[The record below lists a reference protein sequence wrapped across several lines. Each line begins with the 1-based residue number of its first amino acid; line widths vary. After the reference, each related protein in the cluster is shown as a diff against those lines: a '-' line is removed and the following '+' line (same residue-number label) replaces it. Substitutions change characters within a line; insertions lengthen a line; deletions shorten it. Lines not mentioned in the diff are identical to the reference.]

1 VHLFPHLL
9 FNTLIFVLKI
19 AFVGFAAAGVGP
31 CPPVTLRPWRL
42 PPRCPLTPP
51 GSRPSTTFDHPYF
64 ATADIERLRAKLP
77 ETNLGFALA
86 PTQATMSTLRDIV
99 SAALGYRV
107 APTNRARVMERRDL
121 IEPTG
126 PTAPTGPT
134 CGRPAVVYHFRS
146 RQLEVA
152 DPYAILRPPAAP
164 TRGWRCPAMPHLGRG
179 SMIT

>member
-1 VHLFPHLL
+1 M
-9 FNTLIFVLKI
+9 

-31 CPPVTLRPWRL
+31 MPTGDTSALAF

-51 GSRPSTTFDHPYF
+51 GNRPSTTFDHPYF

-86 PTQATMSTLRDIV
+86 PTQVTMSTLRDIV

-126 PTAPTGPT
+126 PTAPTG
-134 CGRPAVVYHFRS
+134 GRPAVVYHFRS

-164 TRGWRCPAMPHLGRG
+164 TRGWRCPAMPHPGCSAPR
-179 SMIT
+179 

>member
-1 VHLFPHLL
+1 M
-9 FNTLIFVLKI
+9 
-19 AFVGFAAAGVGP
+19 
-31 CPPVTLRPWRL
+31 TLRPWRL

-86 PTQATMSTLRDIV
+86 PTQVTMSTLRDIV

-164 TRGWRCPAMPHLGRG
+164 TRGWRRPAMPHLVEFNDHVTCRWL
-179 SMIT
+179 S